1 MKINAADTVALP
13 VVDLVNGHILASTY
27 KRTD

>member
-13 VVDLVNGHILASTY
+13 EVDLVNGHILASTY